1 MPDVR
6 LADPAV
12 QIAGACGSPLPS
24 AICRPLVDERS
35 NRVRGLIGRSS
46 LLTSQVIDL
55 TLLALGGYG
64 EKVSHELP
72 KLSLRVRFPLPAPVS
87 SNIRHQSAAA
97 LGGLATSAW
106 QLSMQVVGKIQTHA
120 SFRWLPHVNRSTDDL
135 SPLPCSGFKVPTSR
149 AGRGARAHETGPA
162 RRSRGHRRAIPKD
175 DAPKRPRSDQPI
187 PMLLRLRRRA

>member
-6 LADPAV
+6 LADPPV
-12 QIAGACGSPLPS
+12 QIAVACGSPLPS
-24 AICRPLVDERS
+24 VICRPLVDERS
-35 NRVRGLIGRSS
+35 NRVRGPIERSS

-87 SNIRHQSAAA
+87 SKIRNQSAAA
-97 LGGLATSAW
+97 LGILATSAW
-106 QLSMQVVGKIQTHA
+106 HLTIQVVGNIQTHVP
-120 SFRWLPHVNRSTDDL
+120 SQWLPHVNRSTDDP
-135 SPLPCSGFKVPTSR
+135 SPCSGFKVPTSR
-149 AGRGARAHETGPA
+149 ACRGARAHETGPA
-162 RRSRGHRRAIPKD
+162 RRSRGHRRASPKD